1 MESKSR
7 PDLEFT
13 ALGPAQKQLEQ
24 IARDAWLL
32 AVGIERGKIE
42 SGLIRWAIPPRA
54 ALWIAN
60 HWPKRNLS
68 RRAHRRAF
76 KTLLAASRYPRFRL

>member
-1 MESKSR
+1 MESRKR
-7 PDLEFT
+7 IDLEFT
-13 ALGPAQKQLEQ
+13 ALGPAQMQLEK

-42 SGLIRWAIPPRA
+42 SGLIRWGIPPRA

-60 HWPKRNLS
+60 HWPKKWLS
-68 RRAHRRAF
+68 RRARRRAF
-76 KTLLAASRYPRFRL
+76 RAILKSPPFRL

>member
-1 MESKSR
+1 MESKKR
-7 PDLEFT
+7 VDLEFT
-13 ALGPAQKQLEQ
+13 ALGPAQKQLEK

-42 SGLIRWAIPPRA
+42 SGLVRWAIPPRA

-60 HWPKRNLS
+60 HWPKKSLG
-68 RRAHRRAF
+68 RRARRRAM
-76 KTLLAASRYPRFRL
+76 KAILKGPSFRL